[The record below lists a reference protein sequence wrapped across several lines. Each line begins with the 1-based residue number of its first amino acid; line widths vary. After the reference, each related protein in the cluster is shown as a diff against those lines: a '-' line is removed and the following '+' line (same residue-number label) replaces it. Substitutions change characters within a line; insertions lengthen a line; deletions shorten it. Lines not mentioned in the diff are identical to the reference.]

1 VFCAQSLEHPQTFT
15 FLFTKS
21 KSQIIAIVAFAKL
34 PIKLVLAGN
43 HLVNSPQIPTPNR
56 TQLVRNFLGNRDLGP
71 DQPERV
77 DEWALTKF
85 PPFLAE
91 RNQGFVIPSRRQG
104 AGSSRVRKA
113 NYEAN

>member
-1 VFCAQSLEHPQTFT
+1 MFCAQSLEHPQTFT
-15 FLFTKS
+15 FPFTKS
-21 KSQIIAIVAFAKL
+21 KSEIVAIVAFAKL

-56 TQLVRNFLGNRDLGP
+56 TQLVRDFLGNRDLGP

-85 PPFLAE
+85 LPFLTE
-91 RNQGFVIPSRRQG
+91 IPKFKIG
-104 AGSSRVRKA
+104 ML
-113 NYEAN
+113 